1 MTDPDSYYNTHPDK
15 PAANQPHQAARV
27 IRAERARWWRCYP
40 LYWQSFAQGC
50 RDLLRHPAQSVPFVL
65 SLALMLALFLTVATL
80 SRTLLLQP
88 VPGIQQIEQLQ
99 LIEGEV
105 YIGPALMNFHNK
117 EMLPG
122 LQQALAGAGE
132 FSYLKF
138 SQDTLKLAAQAYA
151 VTTIEAN
158 ATATANLGLPVILG
172 QPPAEASNTQ
182 QVWLSEP
189 LWQQYF
195 ASNPAIIGQ
204 TLQLGDE
211 TLIINGVL
219 AHFAGHRSA
228 SYNQPLQLWRFYQL
242 KDLGPVKMHIGS
254 SLTNLLLYR
263 HPQGHTIDNAAFEH
277 WLKKDPTTA
286 ALLPFFNVVNVH
298 PKFSQQPYQDWLR
311 GDSGHLALLLL
322 AVAVVLLVMTVLN
335 LTNLA
340 AGRFTSR
347 ERDMA
352 LQLVAGSTIRRLRWL
367 LWLELLAWTLPALL
381 GSVLLALW
389 LLRLLPGLTG
399 NLFPLVH
406 QLQISGSDLFLLV
419 IVVLLLTTA
428 LSWPLLPKSLHHQLQ
443 SVLAGSGK
451 GNQQHKG
458 LSKLV
463 LLIQLGLSA
472 VLVLSAAS
480 LTLSSYRSIY
490 TDLGYRLSNAEFF
503 NIEREQSLK
512 EMTAEA
518 QADSKDPEK
527 AAARDNLRYLAWQEL
542 QQALQKKLPHH
553 QVLLTS
559 GLPIASTFVAQPV
572 AYPNQDENS
581 MVIATYAEP
590 TYYQAFGMKLLHG
603 RWLTAADQTAAKN
616 LQPILVN
623 EQLARQ
629 IAGDDLAAAIGQS
642 LTYDKTSLQIV
653 GILQDSKHAFSG
665 PNMYKALQTGD
676 AFSELGIALVSAT
689 DAPVDRGLV
698 EQTLLQFPDFQQPI
712 WSNLEESWSQNTK
725 QQRLNFYLISLLAA
739 TSLLLAILG
748 IAGIGR
754 LHSHQRR
761 FELAVRLATGAR
773 LKQLYWLVLAP
784 LLPLLAVA
792 AMLSWWISNQ
802 LMQRLSIWSTQLTAL
817 PLSWQFGFT
826 FGLWIIAAVACW
838 WPVRQALQGDP
849 LQSLRSL

>member
-1 MTDPDSYYNTHPDK
+1 MPHTDK

-40 LYWQSFAQGC
+40 LYWQSFAQGS

-88 VPGIQQIEQLQ
+88 VPGIQHIKQLQ
-99 LIEGEV
+99 LIEAEV

-132 FSYLKF
+132 FSYLEF
-138 SQDTLKLAAQAYA
+138 SEDSLKLATQPYA

-158 ATATANLGLPVILG
+158 ATAAANLGVPLILG

-189 LWQQYF
+189 LWQQFF
-195 ASNPAIIGQ
+195 ASDPGIVGQ
-204 TLQLGDE
+204 SLQLGDE

-219 AHFAGHRSA
+219 AHFSGHQSAG
-228 SYNQPLQLWRFYQL
+228 YNQPLQLWRFYQL
-242 KDLGPVKMHIGS
+242 KDLGPVKIHFGS
-254 SLTNLLLYR
+254 SSNKLLLYR
-263 HPQGHTIDNAAFEH
+263 HPQGHTIDNAAIEH
-277 WLKKDPTTA
+277 WVMKDPATTS
-286 ALLPFFNVVNVH
+286 LLTFFNNVDVQ
-298 PKFSQQPYQDWLR
+298 PKVTQQPYQDWVR

-322 AVAVVLLVMTVLN
+322 AVAVVLLVITVLN

-419 IVVLLLTTA
+419 VVVMLLTTA

-451 GNQQHKG
+451 GHQQHKG
-458 LSKLV
+458 LSKVV
-463 LLIQLGLSA
+463 LLLQLGLSA

-503 NIEREQSLK
+503 NLDRQLSLK
-512 EMTAEA
+512 VAMAEA
-518 QADSKDPEK
+518 KADSKDPEK
-527 AAARDNLRYLAWQEL
+527 AAARDNLRYLAWLEL
-542 QQALQKKLPHH
+542 QQALQKKLPQH

-559 GLPIASTFVAQPV
+559 SIPIQNSFISEFATLPKQEKS
-572 AYPNQDENS
+572 S
-581 MVIATYAEP
+581 MMVSMYAEP
-590 TYYQAFGMKLLHG
+590 AYFQAFGMKLLHG
-603 RWLTAADQTAAKN
+603 RWLNAADQTAAKN
-616 LQPILVN
+616 LQAILVN

-642 LTYDKTSLQIV
+642 LTQDNTSLQIV
-653 GILQDSKHAFSG
+653 GILQDSKHALNG
-665 PNMYKALQTGD
+665 QNIYRALQTGEV
-676 AFSELGIALVSAT
+676 FSELGIALVSAT
-689 DAPVDRGLV
+689 DVPVDRAMV
-698 EQTLLQFPDFQQPI
+698 EQTLLQFPDFQQPV
-712 WSNLEESWSQNTK
+712 WSNLEESWSRNTQ

-792 AMLSWWISNQ
+792 ALLSWWISNQ